1 MTTEL
6 SSRELEIVMEAA
18 AGLTDKE
25 IAKRLDLSIA
35 SVRTYW
41 ERLRRKLDA
50 TNRGHAIALA
60 LRTLVMEQRTKETER
75 MALIQ
80 LIVENTTD
88 YAIFALDLKGKM
100 TSWNIGVQR
109 VFGYSEEE
117 FLELRSDLIFT
128 PEDRKNGE
136 ADKEMLQA
144 MEDGR
149 SEDER
154 WHLRKDGTRFYGSGV
169 MLSLRDD
176 DGNLRGLGKIVRDY
190 TDVKQIL
197 DRVVGKGITL

>member
-41 ERLRRKLDA
+41 ERLRLKLDA